1 MKVTLELDRKTSV
14 RWVLAGLLILA
25 ALSKIANPTEFQ
37 GSLAAYKLPLP
48 DALLRFTAVVLPWL
62 ELLTGFLLVAGNAR
76 RAALVWAAALFAVF
90 VLATGQAWARGL
102 DIGCGCFNMD
112 LKDLD
117 PTGAL
122 MKAFDSVQFAFVRA
136 LLLLVGAVYLLRSTG
151 ETSRRHLREDSVGGG
166 LGPVQARGT
175 ND

>member
-1 MKVTLELDRKTSV
+1 MKVTLELDLKTIV

-62 ELLTGFLLVAGNAR
+62 ELLTGLLLLAGNAR
-76 RAALVWAAALFAVF
+76 RAALVWAAVLFAVF
-90 VLATGQAWARGL
+90 ALATGQAWARGL
-102 DIGCGCFNMD
+102 AIGCGCFNMD
-112 LKDLD
+112 FRDLD

-122 MKAFDSVQFAFVRA
+122 AKAFDSVQFAFLRA
-136 LLLLVGAVYLLRSTG
+136 LLLLAGAIYLLRSSG
-151 ETSRRHLREDSVGGG
+151 AISGREPAGGSADGSSVG
-166 LGPVQARGT
+166 V
-175 ND
+175 